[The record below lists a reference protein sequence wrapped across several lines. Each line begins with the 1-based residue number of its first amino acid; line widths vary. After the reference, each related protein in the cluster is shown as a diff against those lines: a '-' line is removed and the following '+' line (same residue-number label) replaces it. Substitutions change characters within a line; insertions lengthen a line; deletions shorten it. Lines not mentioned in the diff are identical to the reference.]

1 MTDPACY
8 RVPLER
14 YPGMSRFVLDWL
26 SGDERFLRRG
36 GQPPPAVRTVDSSLI
51 DALIAGNKR
60 WGIDVA
66 ADLHR
71 WAAGGT
77 QTIVAGQQVG
87 FAGGP
92 LYTLVKIASL
102 LKMKRDNEA
111 RGVPTTIFFWLATE
125 DHDFAEVATL
135 ALPNRD
141 ENRQRDLTY
150 LRAPNTDSRTVVG
163 RLPVPDSL
171 IEALTSALAIDRPKW
186 LRPGITFG
194 DAFAELVASVT
205 GNGLILVDALLPELR
220 RAGAPLL
227 NAIMSR
233 WNEIQTSIAA
243 RSAELE
249 RAGYAPQV
257 VTRPGEHYT
266 LLYNINVRG
275 ERELIQSP
283 ARFTAP
289 ESISTSALTRPL
301 LQEFVFQPDVFVAG
315 PAEISYYAQ
324 IAPLHTLLGL
334 RMPRL
339 ALRAHML
346 VAAKK
351 VVRYIAR
358 FNIPPAGVLE
368 RPEEIATSLAERGV
382 SDIKSIAADAEA
394 NLKQQIE
401 RIREMAL
408 PADHAV
414 ARAINRSIGHIEYH
428 FRKLTERSIRGL
440 VRKDRDRFQAARE
453 LASTFFPD
461 QHVQDR
467 IVAWLP
473 AWYEYRELLTERMV
487 NEAEPDTAAFK
498 IVGL

>member
-1 MTDPACY
+1 VTDPACY

-26 SGDERFLRRG
+26 NGDERFLKRG
-36 GQPPPAVRTVDSSLI
+36 GQPPPAVRHLDSTLI
-51 DALIAGNKR
+51 DALIASNKR
-60 WGIDVA
+60 WGIDAA
-66 ADLHR
+66 ADLRR

-87 FAGGP
+87 FGGGP

-102 LKMKRDNEA
+102 LKMKRDNES
-111 RGVPTTIFFWLATE
+111 RGIPTTVFFWLATE

-141 ENRQRDLTY
+141 EHRQRDLLY
-150 LRAPNTDSRTVVG
+150 LRATNGDSRAVVG
-163 RLPVPDSL
+163 RLPIPEVL
-171 IEALTSALAIDRPKW
+171 AEELTRTLGIERPKW

-194 DAFAELVASVT
+194 DSFAELVASIA
-205 GNGLILVDALLPELR
+205 GSGLILVDSLLPEMR
-220 RAGAPLL
+220 RAGAPLF

-233 WNEIQTSIAA
+233 WSEIQTAIAS

-257 VTRPGEHYT
+257 VARPGESYT
-266 LLYNINVRG
+266 LLYNING
-275 ERELIQSP
+275 DGDRELIQSP
-283 ARFTAP
+283 ARIASP

-301 LQEFVFQPDVFVAG
+301 LQEFVFQPDVFIGG

-324 IAPLHTLLGL
+324 IAPLHPLLGL

-346 VAAKK
+346 IAARKI
-351 VVRYIAR
+351 VRYLSR
-358 FNIPPAGVLE
+358 FSIP
-368 RPEEIATSLAERGV
+368 PEEIFNPPEAIAASLAQRGV
-382 SDIKSIAADAEA
+382 ADIKRIATEAEA
-394 NLKQQIE
+394 QLNQQIE
-401 RIREMAL
+401 NIREMAL

-440 VRKDRDRFQAARE
+440 VRKDRERFQAARE
-453 LASTFFPD
+453 LASTFYPD

-473 AWYEYRELLTERMV
+473 WWYEYREQLLDRMV
-487 NEAEPDTAAFK
+487 NEAEPDAAAFK

>member
-26 SGDERFLRRG
+26 NGDERFLRRG
-36 GQPPPAVRTVDSSLI
+36 GQPPAAVHTVDASLI
-51 DALIAGNKR
+51 DALIASNKR
-60 WGIDVA
+60 WGIDA
-66 ADLHR
+66 ASDLHR

-102 LKMKRDNEA
+102 LKMKRDNQS

-141 ENRQRDLTY
+141 ERRQRDLIY
-150 LRAPNTDSRTVVG
+150 LRAQSTNLRGVVG
-163 RLPVPDSL
+163 RLPIPQSL
-171 IEALTSALAIDRPKW
+171 VDDLLSALAIDRPNW
-186 LRPGITFG
+186 LRPGITFA
-194 DAFAELVASVT
+194 DSFAELVASMT
-205 GNGLILVDALLPELR
+205 GNGLILVDSLLPELR
-220 RAGAPLL
+220 RAGAPLFNTIL
-227 NAIMSR
+227 SR
-233 WNEIQTSIAA
+233 WNEIQTAIAS

-257 VTRPGEHYT
+257 VTRPSEQYT
-266 LLYNINVRG
+266 LLYNINAQG

-283 ARFTAP
+283 SRITAP

-301 LQEFVFQPDVFVAG
+301 LQEFVFQPDVFLGG
-315 PAEISYYAQ
+315 PAEISYYTQ
-324 IAPLHTLLGL
+324 IAPLHPLLGL

-339 ALRAHML
+339 ALRAHVL
-346 VAAKK
+346 VGAKK
-351 VVRYIAR
+351 IVRTISR
-358 FNIPPAGVLE
+358 FDIPPERIFE
-368 RPEEIATSLAERGV
+368 RPEDLAASPGV
-382 SDIKSIAADAEA
+382 EDIKRIAADAEA

-401 RIREMAL
+401 KIREMAL

-414 ARAINRSIGHIEYH
+414 ARAIHRSIGHIEYH
-428 FRKLTERSIRGL
+428 FRKLTERSIRGF
-440 VRKDRDRFQAARE
+440 VRKDRDRFQAARD

-473 AWYEYRELLTERMV
+473 WWYEYGEQLIERMV